1 MHAPKE
7 ATIKTSVKGTILDR
21 LYALDHAP
29 IDFHF
34 RQNANDFV
42 VKEIP
47 LYEFSGEGEH
57 LILHIRKKN
66 LSTFEMVG
74 AIARYL
80 GIKQKEIGYAGLK
93 DKHALTYQYI
103 SLPRKYEEQ
112 MKSFEH
118 PNIKILESTYHNNKI
133 RMGHL
138 KGNRFFIRVKKVSPT
153 AAVKIK
159 EALGAIEQMG
169 MPNFFGYQRFG
180 NDGNNHIQGEKIAKG
195 EKKERNPKLRKLL
208 VSAYQSHLFNLWL
221 SKRIEIS
228 KLVASF
234 SVAEL
239 EPLLNLPRIELEK
252 LKKQQHI
259 FKLLSGDVMQHYPY
273 GRLFEFD
280 GDEEEAKRFIK
291 RDIAPTGVL
300 SGKRAKLAS
309 EYAWLIEKDFVEDIA
324 ADGQRRYAWVFPED
338 IEGRYVEEEAWF
350 EFNFSLPKGSY
361 ATVFLEEIAKKEIR
375 QNNE

>member
-1 MHAPKE
+1 VLKE
-7 ATIKTSVKGTILDR
+7 AVIKIFVKGTILDR

-29 IDFHF
+29 ISFYF

-57 LILHIRKKN
+57 LVLHIRKKN

-103 SLPRKYEEQ
+103 SVPKKYQ
-112 MKSFEH
+112 QQLNSFEH
-118 PNIKILESTYHNNKI
+118 PNIKILETTYHNNKI

-138 KGNRFFIRVKKVSPT
+138 KGNRFFIRVKKVAPT
-153 AAVKIK
+153 NAVKIK
-159 EALGAIEQMG
+159 EALKNIEEMG

-180 NDGNNHIQGEKIAKG
+180 NDGNNHIQGELIAKG
-195 EKKERNPKLRKLL
+195 KKKERNPKLRRLL
-208 VSAYQSHLFNLWL
+208 ISAYQSHLFNLWL

-234 SVAEL
+234 QVHEL
-239 EPLLNLPRIELEK
+239 EPLLNLPQTELEK
-252 LKKQQHI
+252 MKKQQHI
-259 FKLLSGDVMQHYPY
+259 FKLLSGDIMQHYPY
-273 GRLFEFD
+273 GRLFEYD
-280 GDEEEAKRFIK
+280 GEMEEAKRFLE
-291 RDIAPTGVL
+291 RDVVPTGLL
-300 SGKRAKLAS
+300 SGKRAKIAG
-309 EYAWLIEKDFVEDIA
+309 EFAREIEKSFDEEIA

-338 IEGRYVEEEAWF
+338 IEGRYIEEEAWF

-375 QNNE
+375 SNE

>member
-1 MHAPKE
+1 MHALKE
-7 ATIKTSVKGTILDR
+7 AGIKTSVKGTILDR
-21 LYALDHAP
+21 LYALNHAP

-57 LILHIRKKN
+57 LVLYIRKKN
-66 LSTFEMVG
+66 FSTFEMVG

-103 SLPRKYEEQ
+103 SLPKKYEEQ
-112 MKSFEH
+112 IQSFEH
-118 PNIKILESTYHNNKI
+118 PNIKTLDMTYHSNKI

-138 KGNRFFIRVKKVSPT
+138 KGNRFFIRVKKVSST

-159 EALGAIEQMG
+159 EALGTIEQMG

-208 VSAYQSHLFNLWL
+208 ISAYQSHLFNLWL

-234 SVAEL
+234 DVTEL
-239 EPLLNLPRIELEK
+239 ESLLNLPRIELEK

-259 FKLLSGDVMQHYPY
+259 FKLLSGDIMQHYPY

-324 ADGQRRYAWVFPED
+324 ADGQRRYAWVFPEE
-338 IEGRYVEEEAWF
+338 IEGRYIEDEAWF

-375 QNNE
+375 QNDE

>member
-1 MHAPKE
+1 M
-7 ATIKTSVKGTILDR
+7 DR

-57 LILHIRKKN
+57 LVLHIRKKN

-103 SLPRKYEEQ
+103 SLPKKYEEQ
-112 MKSFEH
+112 MERFEH
-118 PNIKILESTYHNNKI
+118 PNIKILDSTYHNNKI

-138 KGNRFFIRVKKVSPT
+138 KGNRFFIRVKKVSST
-153 AAVKIK
+153 AAVKID
-159 EALGAIEQMG
+159 EALGMIDEMG

-180 NDGNNHIQGEKIAKG
+180 NDGNNHIRGELIAKG
-195 EKKERNPKLRKLL
+195 EKKERNPKLRRLL
-208 VSAYQSHLFNLWL
+208 ISAYQSHLFNLWL

-234 SVAEL
+234 KVHEL
-239 EPLLNLPRIELEK
+239 EPLLNLPRSELEK
-252 LKKQQHI
+252 LKKQRHI
-259 FKLLSGDVMQHYPY
+259 FKLLSGDIMQHYPY

-280 GDEEEAKRFIK
+280 GNEEEAKRFLD
-291 RDIAPTGVL
+291 RDIAPTGL
-300 SGKRAKLAS
+300 LCGKRAKLAG
-309 EYAWLIEKDFVEDIA
+309 EFAREIEKSFDEEIA

-338 IEGRYVEEEAWF
+338 IQGRYVEEEAWF

-361 ATVFLEEIAKKEIR
+361 ATVFLEEIAKKEIK
-375 QNNE
+375 NDE

>member
-1 MHAPKE
+1 M
-7 ATIKTSVKGTILDR
+7 DR

-42 VKEIP
+42 VREIP

-57 LILHIRKKN
+57 LVLHIRKKN
-66 LSTFEMVG
+66 LSTFEMAG

-103 SLPRKYEEQ
+103 SLPKKYEAQ
-112 MKSFEH
+112 MESFEH
-118 PNIKILESTYHNNKI
+118 PHIKILESTYHNNKI

-153 AAVKIK
+153 AAVKIQ
-159 EALGAIEQMG
+159 EALGTIERMG

-195 EKKERNPKLRKLL
+195 EKRERNPKLRKLL
-208 VSAYQSHLFNLWL
+208 ISAYQSHLFNLWL

-234 SVAEL
+234 GVAEL

-252 LKKQQHI
+252 LKKQEHL

-280 GDEEEAKRFIK
+280 GDAEEAKRFIQ
-291 RDIAPTGVL
+291 RDIAPTGLL

-309 EYAWLIEKDFVEDIA
+309 EYAWLIEKDFVEDVA

>member
-1 MHAPKE
+1 M
-7 ATIKTSVKGTILDR
+7 DR
-21 LYALDHAP
+21 LYALEHAP

-57 LILHIRKKN
+57 LVFYIRKKN

-80 GIKQKEIGYAGLK
+80 GIQQKEIGYAGLK

-112 MKSFEH
+112 MQNFEH
-118 PNIKILESTYHNNKI
+118 SNIKILESTYHNNKI

-153 AAVKIK
+153 DAIKIK
-159 EALGAIEQMG
+159 EALGMIERMG

-180 NDGNNHIQGEKIAKG
+180 NDGNNHIQGELIAKR
-195 EKKERNPKLRKLL
+195 EKKERNPKLRRLL

-221 SKRIEIS
+221 SKRIEIG
-228 KLVASF
+228 KLVENF
-234 SVAEL
+234 KIHEL
-239 EPLLNLPRIELEK
+239 ESILNFPRNELEK
-252 LKKQQHI
+252 LKKQKHI
-259 FKLLSGDVMQHYPY
+259 FKLLSGDIMQHYPY

-280 GDEEEAKRFIK
+280 GNIEEADRFFH

-300 SGKRAKLAS
+300 CGKRAKVAS
-309 EYAWLIEKDFVEDIA
+309 EYAWLIEKEFVEDIA
-324 ADGQRRYAWVFPED
+324 ADGQRRYAWIFPEE
-338 IEGRYVEEEAWF
+338 IEGNYIEEEAWY

-361 ATVFLEEIAKKEIR
+361 ATVFLEEIAKKEIKD
-375 QNNE
+375 NN

>member
-1 MHAPKE
+1 MPKE
-7 ATIKTSVKGTILDR
+7 AVIKTSVKGTILDR

-42 VKEIP
+42 VKEIA

-57 LILHIRKKN
+57 LVLYIRKKN

-74 AIARYL
+74 VIAHYL

-103 SLPRKYEEQ
+103 SLPKKYEAQ
-112 MKSFEH
+112 MERFEH

-153 AAVKIK
+153 AAVKIQ
-159 EALGAIEQMG
+159 EALNTIERMG

-195 EKKERNPKLRKLL
+195 EKRERNPKLRKLL
-208 VSAYQSHLFNLWL
+208 ISAYQSHLFNLWL
-221 SKRIEIS
+221 SKRIEVS

-252 LKKQQHI
+252 LKKQEHL
-259 FKLLSGDVMQHYPY
+259 FKLLSGDIMQHYPY

-280 GDEEEAKRFIK
+280 GDVEEAKRFIQ
-291 RDIAPTGVL
+291 RDIAPTGLL

-309 EYAWLIEKDFVEDIA
+309 EYAWLIEKDFVEDVA
-324 ADGQRRYAWVFPED
+324 ADGQRRYAWVFPEE
-338 IEGRYVEEEAWF
+338 IEGRYIEEEAWF

-375 QNNE
+375 QNDE